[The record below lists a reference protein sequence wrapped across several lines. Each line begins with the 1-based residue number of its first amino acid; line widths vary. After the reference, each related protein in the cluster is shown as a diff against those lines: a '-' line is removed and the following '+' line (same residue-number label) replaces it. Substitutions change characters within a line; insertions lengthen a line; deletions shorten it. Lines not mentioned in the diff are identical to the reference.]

1 MRSSKQK
8 TILRWLPAC
17 AWMVLIFFLS
27 SQSNLPTAPAGAS
40 QELFL
45 KLSHVVGYAVLAVLF
60 ERALAL
66 PPRSGKVLALVLA
79 VLYGLSDE
87 FHQSFTP
94 GRLPDPGD
102 LLADAIGAIA
112 ALWLLRRDYWRKS
125 SKLG

>member
-1 MRSSKQK
+1 M
-8 TILRWLPAC
+8 A
-17 AWMVLIFFLS
+17 LIFYLS
-27 SQSNLPTAPAGAS
+27 SQSDLPAAPTGVS

-45 KLSHVVGYAVLAVLF
+45 KLSHVVGYGVLALLF

-66 PPRSGKVLALVLA
+66 PRSGKRLALLLT

-102 LLADAIGAIA
+102 LVANVLGAIA
-112 ALWLLRRDYWRKS
+112 ALWLARRDYWRKS

>member
-1 MRSSKQK
+1 
-8 TILRWLPAC
+8 
-17 AWMVLIFFLS
+17 LIFFLS
-27 SQSNLPTAPAGAS
+27 SQSDLPAAPAGLS

-45 KLSHVVGYAVLAVLF
+45 KLSHIVGYAVLALLY
-60 ERALAL
+60 EYALQ
-66 PPRSGKVLALVLA
+66 PRSGKRLALLLV

-102 LLADAIGAIA
+102 LVADMLGAIA